1 MFDAQTNSGFTSGG
15 AINISSHFTEI
26 TLLHSSVNGYS
37 QVYKAKRFGQWHV
50 LKCLA
55 TEASNEVQY
64 QTLLEKEFRI
74 AYPLAH
80 PNIVRTLGI
89 DEVPELGKCIIQE
102 YIEGA
107 PVSCISR
114 EQAIE
119 LCEAVAYLHANGIIH
134 RDIKPENILI
144 RKDNHRVVLIDFG
157 LADKT
162 DFTVLK
168 GGAGTSGYAAPEQ
181 WKEGQASPLSD
192 IYGIGQVLM
201 KNKQLRRVAR
211 KCTNPN
217 PAKRYPSA
225 EAVKNALRWRFPWL
239 LTCLLAVVACLIGV
253 SGSAYYANLAQQQEI
268 QTLQQDNILLQEELD
283 SLNADHSAYQQ
294 ATEQKQKQLES
305 ELEREQNANARL
317 QHEIDP
323 FSNTPGHPS
332 GISDQL
338 Y

>member
-1 MFDAQTNSGFTSGG
+1 
-15 AINISSHFTEI
+15 
-26 TLLHSSVNGYS
+26 
-37 QVYKAKRFGQWHV
+37 
-50 LKCLA
+50 
-55 TEASNEVQY
+55 
-64 QTLLEKEFRI
+64 
-74 AYPLAH
+74 
-80 PNIVRTLGI
+80 
-89 DEVPELGKCIIQE
+89 
-102 YIEGA
+102 
-107 PVSCISR
+107 
-114 EQAIE
+114 
-119 LCEAVAYLHANGIIH
+119 
-134 RDIKPENILI
+134 
-144 RKDNHRVVLIDFG
+144 
-157 LADKT
+157 
-162 DFTVLK
+162 
-168 GGAGTSGYAAPEQ
+168 
-181 WKEGQASPLSD
+181 
-192 IYGIGQVLM
+192 M